1 MKLEL
6 DVEALERLLG
16 GDKGLE
22 AEMQEAF
29 IKAFAEKVVD
39 TAEFDNAVAKA
50 RQIVNGAAKQSYDI
64 ENLAINHVWPSA
76 GPRLIQLIEQLVKD
90 RAQKV
95 VDDILIKTIEYQ
107 KSYWSRELNKA
118 VDKAIER
125 EIEKQVE
132 EGIRKRL
139 DRARLLGEGG

>member
-29 IKAFAEKVVD
+29 VKAFAEKVVD

-50 RQIVNGAAKQSYDI
+50 RRIVNEAAKQSYDI
-64 ENLAINHVWPSA
+64 ENLAFNHVWPSA
-76 GPRLIQLIEQLVKD
+76 GPRLVSLIKQLVEE
-90 RAQKV
+90 RAQKII
-95 VDDILIKTIEYQ
+95 DDILIKTIEYQ
-107 KSYWSRELNKA
+107 KVYWGRELNKA
-118 VDKAIER
+118 VDKAVER